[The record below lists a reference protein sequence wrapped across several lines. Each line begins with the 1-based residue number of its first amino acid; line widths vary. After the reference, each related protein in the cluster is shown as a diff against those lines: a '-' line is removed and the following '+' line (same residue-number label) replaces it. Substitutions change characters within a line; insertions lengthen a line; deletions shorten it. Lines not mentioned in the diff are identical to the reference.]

1 MDETGAI
8 ATESVG
14 EAFPPVFQNR
24 FVSVRTST
32 PPQFRVDFIP
42 GSAKPAAIERG
53 GGINATDLRRILSDP
68 DLRTKEFAVSLVRD
82 FKIHKSLIG
91 DPDLYFLKKD
101 VAVILKGEW
110 AKERARAHAAI
121 DARKTQD
128 ELTRKEIRALKALTS
143 EQLRR
148 EYEPLI
154 VSFKDPGV
162 SAFALVSLSTFVPYL
177 ALEPVARFAGAHLSR
192 WLSFLPGIYAPGTP
206 LASGD
211 TAISPEWNFPFDEP
225 YLLGAFFLGNF
236 VTALAV
242 TGLKDTFKFSPVV
255 MGILDF
261 ADKTGSGGIVSRW
274 ARSLKTFIAKPKP
287 DGAKTA
293 EVLIHHGLVGY
304 EDGLLEDTAPAP
316 AWILKTRGAL
326 TASKTKFVKSLGEAL
341 PSTRGEWRLYK
352 TDVILLNTPIV
363 ALFSGLLP
371 TAAEFAHRFVDPSY
385 APLYQPIDIVTKSA
399 MAIGAGLI
407 AWSIGGIGN
416 TRIMNSHKN
425 YSPRESA
432 ANLATRDRQIY
443 GIAALA
449 PIMAFLIPNFHWAW
463 QQGAQVGA
471 AAALLAGASVLYTT
485 LEAGWKKTSA

>member
-1 MDETGAI
+1 MDENGAV
-8 ATESVG
+8 ATETEDLGFAPS
-14 EAFPPVFQNR
+14 FQNR
-24 FVSVRTST
+24 FVPVRAEV
-32 PPQFRVDFIP
+32 QDGFRVDFVP
-42 GSAKPAAIERG
+42 GSEKSTASRDGK
-53 GGINATDLRRILSDP
+53 INATDLRRILSDP
-68 DLRTKEFAVSLVRD
+68 DLRTKEFAISLVRD
-82 FKIHKSLIG
+82 FKIHKSLAG
-91 DPDLYFLKKD
+91 DPDLYYLKKD
-101 VAVILKGEW
+101 VEKILKDAW
-110 AKERARAHAAI
+110 AKERARAYAAL
-121 DARKTQD
+121 DARKTPE
-128 ELTRKEIRALKALTS
+128 ELSRKEVRALKTLAD
-143 EQLRR
+143 ERLRR
-148 EYEPLI
+148 EYEPI
-154 VSFKDPGV
+154 IGSFKDPGV

-177 ALEPVARFAGAHLSR
+177 ALEPAARFAGAHLSR
-192 WLSFLPGIYAPGTP
+192 WFSFLPGVYAPGTP
-206 LASGD
+206 LPGGGIAVV
-211 TAISPEWNFPFDEP
+211 PEWNFPFDEP

-236 VTALAV
+236 ATALVV

-255 MGILDF
+255 MGALDF
-261 ADKTGSGGIVSRW
+261 VDKIGSGGIVSRF
-274 ARSLKTFIAKPKP
+274 AKSLKTFIAKPKP

-293 EVLIHHGLVGY
+293 EVLVHHGLVGY
-304 EDGLLEDTAPAP
+304 EDGLLEDTTPAP
-316 AWILKTRGAL
+316 SWILSARNAL
-326 TASKTKFVKSLGEAL
+326 TASNVKIVKSIGEAL

-371 TAAEFAHRFVDPSY
+371 TAAELTHHFVDPSY
-385 APLYQPIDIVTKSA
+385 APLYQPIDVVTKSA

-485 LEAGWKKTSA
+485 LEAGWKKTAA